1 MKRFIP
7 RFRFERLVVFRL
19 EPSCF
24 SLLFDSL
31 SFRYSS
37 GVGISKLSE
46 LSSAMHMD
54 EFKSNLLL
62 KRPVNIKAIVTPRWK
77 EEVQQQLQA
86 QINQIDSQLQQLDL
100 QGQRAIAE
108 IQKQTLQPPGPQ
120 IAQQI
125 ENIQMQVNQKKSEL
139 LEQKNQQLQQL
150 QQVQMLELDQE
161 VNQGQMESY
170 FRVELGD
177 NLIRK
182 MNVEIL
188 LRDGIVEEI
197 RGDV

>member
-1 MKRFIP
+1 
-7 RFRFERLVVFRL
+7 
-19 EPSCF
+19 
-24 SLLFDSL
+24 
-31 SFRYSS
+31 
-37 GVGISKLSE
+37 
-46 LSSAMHMD
+46 MD

-86 QINQIDSQLQQLDL
+86 QINQIDSQLQQLDM

-120 IAQQI
+120 VAQQI

-177 NLIRK
+177 NLVRK

-188 LRDGIVEEI
+188 LRDGVVEEI